1 VFLSGYVAPCALMI
15 WLCSVIVLIVLISLI
30 FLVNSVAIFDIR
42 RILIVQHVILILE
55 SGRWGETAVTIDMM
69 FSFLR
74 RYLAPW
80 LVAIRGQVILKV
92 DLLVL
97 VVMLLLLHVLII
109 ICVKNLKLSG
119 TII

>member
-1 VFLSGYVAPCALMI
+1 MI
-15 WLCSVIVLIVLISLI
+15 WLCSVIVIIVLISLI

-42 RILIVQHVILILE
+42 RIIILQHVILIIE

-74 RYLAPW
+74 RYLTPW

-92 DLLVL
+92 YLLVL
-97 VVMLLLLHVLII
+97 IVMLLLLHVIII
-109 ICVKNLKLSG
+109 ICVKNLKLSS

>member
-1 VFLSGYVAPCALMI
+1 MSLSDYVAPSPLVIC
-15 WLCSVIVLIVLISLI
+15 LCSVIVVIVLITFV

-42 RILIVQHVILILE
+42 RILIVKHKILILE
-55 SGRWGETAVTIDMM
+55 SGRWGEMAVTM

-80 LVAIRGQVILKV
+80 LVAIRGKVVLKV
-92 DLLVL
+92 YLLVL
-97 VVMLLLLHVLII
+97 IVMLLLLHVIII
-109 ICVKNLKLSG
+109 ICVKNLKLCG